1 MTVHT
6 TVITTSQRAN
16 FKIPAEMVGKEL
28 EIVATEKSNSR
39 NQSLSD
45 QYKMT
50 ASENTELAK
59 HFEPI
64 DLEGWEND
72 Y

>member
-1 MTVHT
+1 
-6 TVITTSQRAN
+6 
-16 FKIPAEMVGKEL
+16 MVGKEL
-28 EIVATEKSNSR
+28 EIVATEKSNRR
-39 NQSLSD
+39 NQSLAD

-64 DLEGWEND
+64 DLEGWKND

>member
-1 MTVHT
+1 
-6 TVITTSQRAN
+6 
-16 FKIPAEMVGKEL
+16 
-28 EIVATEKSNSR
+28 
-39 NQSLSD
+39 
-45 QYKMT
+45 MT

-59 HFEPI
+59 DFEPI